1 MEMRIIGTP
10 DEIAAFVMEL
20 QTPQTDL
27 NNQVMNQIADALD
40 QKLHAGIPG
49 A

>member
-20 QTPQTDL
+20 QTPQADL